1 MAIESTAALEEDMGG
16 RRRKLLLRNGEIERF
31 EALHG
36 GVFDF
41 WRQLA
46 GELPGIKASAC
57 RDLVALALVGGG
69 CPDREADAIVA
80 ALGPDQNFRLRAMAQ
95 RALGL
100 AFFPAILT
108 AAPDGEKKSP
118 AGSSRRRSG
127 RGGMTS
133 PPASETSAA

>member
-1 MAIESTAALEEDMGG
+1 MAIESTAAHEEDLGG
-16 RRRKLLLRNGEIERF
+16 RRRKLILRNAEIERF

-41 WRQLA
+41 WRQLS
-46 GELPGIKASAC
+46 GEVPGIRAGAC
-57 RDLVALALVGGG
+57 RDMVALALVGGG

-80 ALGPDQNFRLRAMAQ
+80 ALGPDQNFRLRAIAQ

-108 AAPDGEKKSP
+108 ATDQKKSP
-118 AGSSRRRSG
+118 GGSSGRKRA
-127 RGGMTS
+127 RGGMTL
-133 PPASETSAA
+133 PPGSETSAG